1 MIGQG
6 DIARARQLMT
16 DAFPKLL
23 EDQPELEVGD
33 QSLQWELVVG
43 DLNSALVFAA
53 VLHANGER
61 KQRDALL
68 LAMEKRIATM
78 HRVRGRGYG
87 ILDVYI
93 HAIRGDHD
101 KAIAALREAIDMGW
115 RASLRVNWFTLR
127 QDWLLGSL
135 REDPEFVATV
145 DELEADINAQRQWFE
160 ENKDKPL
167 F

>member
-16 DAFPKLL
+16 DASPKLL

-68 LAMEKRIATM
+68 PAMEKRIATM

-101 KAIAALREAIDMGW
+101 KAIAALRE
-115 RASLRVNWFTLR
+115 
-127 QDWLLGSL
+127 
-135 REDPEFVATV
+135 DPEFVAMV